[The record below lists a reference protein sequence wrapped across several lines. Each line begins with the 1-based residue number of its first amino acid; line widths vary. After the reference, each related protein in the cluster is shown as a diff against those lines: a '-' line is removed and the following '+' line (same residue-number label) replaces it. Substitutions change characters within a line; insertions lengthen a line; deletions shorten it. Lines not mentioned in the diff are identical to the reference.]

1 LLDVEIKP
9 MRAVLVLMALLV
21 TAMNG
26 QESLERLRIEPY
38 GTARSR
44 VVTLEAGNIIRVASD
59 REGELNPAIFIFES
73 TEGLVAKNDEDSD
86 AEGFDWTAPRAGQ
99 YRLVIYSRSSHPL
112 EYQITRFPLEPTR
125 GPVEGKPSLAI
136 VPVFYA
142 TNRTLLTSSPVTF
155 GSDPTSEGEL
165 RFGKVEVSIPLDHRM
180 GNLEYPS
187 FLRVLDPAKH
197 FVAKPAV
204 QMNKS
209 DFYGEL
215 AALASRSDEHDC
227 LVFVHG
233 FNVSFD
239 DASLRVAQLA
249 YDLGFKGPAVLFT
262 WPSQGKLLDYLKDG
276 RNADLSAG
284 PLKDLLLALSQ
295 EAQVRRIHVIAHSM
309 GNRVLATAL
318 TKLGPAQSSIREIA
332 LMAPDIDAAL
342 FKNLAREFSKGI
354 GPIALYASSQD
365 KALAASE
372 HFAGYTRAGQGGKN
386 MVIMPGIES
395 IDASAIDTSTIGL
408 GHSYYGDSRE
418 ILADLYWFFRGQRPD
433 QRFALRPSPDRRY
446 WIFAP

>member
-1 LLDVEIKP
+1 MLDVERIP
-9 MRAVLVLMALLV
+9 MRAALVLMALMV

-44 VVTLEAGNIIRVASD
+44 VVTLEAGNIVRVASD

-86 AEGFDWTAPRAGQ
+86 AEGFEWTAPRAGQ

-112 EYQITRFPLEPTR
+112 EYQITRFPHEPTR

-136 VPVFYA
+136 MPVFYA
-142 TNRTLLTSSPVTF
+142 TNRTLLSSSPVRF

-180 GNLEYPS
+180 GNLEYPT

-197 FVAKPAV
+197 FVARPAV

-209 DFYGEL
+209 DFYAEL

-284 PLKDLLLALSQ
+284 LSRISSWPCGRRLRCAAFTSLRTAWVTACWLQPLQSWGLRSPTSERLLSWLPTST
-295 EAQVRRIHVIAHSM
+295 R
-309 GNRVLATAL
+309 
-318 TKLGPAQSSIREIA
+318 
-332 LMAPDIDAAL
+332 L
-342 FKNLAREFSKGI
+342 FLKIWQRNLQRGLARLRCMRRHRI
-354 GPIALYASSQD
+354 T
-365 KALAASE
+365 ALAASE

-386 MVIMPGIES
+386 MVVTPGIES
-395 IDASAIDTSTIGL
+395 IDASAVDTSAIGSAIPITETAVKSSPTYI
-408 GHSYYGDSRE
+408 GFSVDNGRS
-418 ILADLYWFFRGQRPD
+418 
-433 QRFALRPSPDRRY
+433 ALCLEA
-446 WIFAP
+446 FT